1 MPVDVTKIV
10 QKVAVS
16 DRVGSHRLGLACP
29 IIRTSALA
37 PGPPPLPAPLAR
49 ELLFKHVSGSALIPP
64 PSSAV
69 ASASVDLPSPAVA
82 TVAAATIP
90 APHTATDE
98 SGCTQAWPYYEQSC
112 LGTTGKSRVVRVIAD
127 DRSAATGTG
136 ELKRMRQQI
145 TEALE
150 RARGGEVHASSM
162 PKTARS
168 KATHVGL
175 K

>member
-1 MPVDVTKIV
+1 MVKSIIAVAASAAVITTI
-10 QKVAVS
+10 VAV
-16 DRVGSHRLGLACP
+16 
-29 IIRTSALA
+29 
-37 PGPPPLPAPLAR
+37 
-49 ELLFKHVSGSALIPP
+49 IPP

-136 ELKRMRQQI
+136 EVKRMRQQI

-168 KATHVGL
+168 KATHVGPKWQPAKPSSSAATPPNTSAGFADGFAHL
-175 K
+175 LAGRPYQLR